1 MDKNTRDYYI
11 GKGVEAEVRRYRKES
26 LKECRKA
33 GIALMEAYCA
43 MLSIKA
49 VLPMEGLAATRMNS
63 PP

>member
-43 MLSIKA
+43 MTGRK
-49 VLPMEGLAATRMNS
+49 PKKK
-63 PP
+63 